1 MQRPSPPLRRSAA
14 ARLRSVL
21 GPALGL
27 GVLLAWSGDAD
38 ARVYPVPLLVTN
50 EDDLRN
56 HYEDGLIDDEE
67 FSVLVELLNNPL
79 DLNTATRGELYDLP
93 GVTMRAARDILTERR
108 RAPFTTLDE
117 LQERIEGID
126 QMVVRDIQSFAIASP
141 PREKQGFDPDQ
152 IAGRVYLRTGMYLDK
167 FPPLENDHPN
177 KTHKPEQLGYP
188 NLPGTQITADMKY
201 GRDYGA
207 GTVLLFQP
215 EVKAAVYDPNDRD
228 FDVSYGMQGHV
239 GRVYAWAEKDKLSG
253 IIGHYTVGFGQ
264 GLTFDRTS
272 RTQPNGWYK
281 DVSVS
286 ADELFRR
293 FRLTKVLFGGA
304 GTHRADLGGVTL
316 ETTAFASVD
325 DYDLYQYDMGMTGG
339 EVVDWTTTETDSPR
353 VYLDGQK
360 IGWANLPNAYREMI
374 GGVGLNLETTE
385 RSSIGLTAYAAHQ
398 DRTTIEGVE
407 DNEQFV
413 IRGGYPINEDTYGAV
428 GVNGSYGV
436 GIVDFFGEGAMSF
449 TGGGAV
455 LVKALINPL
464 GSELELSLRHYGTGY
479 DNPYARG
486 IAAADQY
493 LGMRDRDEQ
502 GARAKGFVDMTEKLR
517 FQGIVDYWR
526 NISLTTSNLYTYGR
540 LQYSPIEGDLTLS
553 VYGYRTDQNLSAS
566 GRNRRYG
573 GDTDALYQSIEEE
586 PATFDLADVTERSGT
601 RNVAGIQ
608 VQGSPVAP
616 LTLTA
621 LYQRMYTDSLL
632 LYPTEEG
639 PCDYWYQIGQ
649 YTWFKARYQPIDAT
663 WITARLRYRD
673 EDVHGSRDTHQLDT
687 YVQLDQKIGPKVKF
701 VTRGLVG
708 WKLPDPESD
717 FKGYC
722 DRQGAPELAGSC
734 VADPADAADEVAEE
748 ADMFGVVWASVQ
760 WRF

>member
-1 MQRPSPPLRRSAA
+1 MPTLRRLS
-14 ARLRSVL
+14 LL
-21 GPALGL
+21 TPL
-27 GVLLAWSGDAD
+27 LLAATLLVASDAE
-38 ARVYPVPLLVTN
+38 ARVYPIPLMVTN

-56 HYEDGLIDDEE
+56 HYEDGLIDEEE

-79 DLNTATRGELYDLP
+79 DLNTATRGELFDLP
-93 GVTMRAARDILTERR
+93 GVTMRVARDIVTERR
-108 RAPFTTLDE
+108 RSPFVTLNE
-117 LQERIEGID
+117 LQERLEGVDSALLQDID
-126 QMVVRDIQSFAIASP
+126 AFTELSP
-141 PREKQGFDPDQ
+141 PRGKQGFDPDQ
-152 IAGRVYLRTGMYLDK
+152 IGGRVYLRSGMYIDK
-167 FPPLENDHPN
+167 FEPIEGDHPN

-188 NLPGTQITADMKY
+188 NLPGTQLTLDMKY
-201 GRDYGA
+201 GRDFGA
-207 GTVLLFQP
+207 GTVMLYQP
-215 EVKAAVYDPNDRD
+215 AVRAAVYDPNDRD

-239 GRVYAWAEKDKLSG
+239 GRIFAWTEQDKYSAIL
-253 IIGHYTVGFGQ
+253 GHYTVGFGQ

-272 RTQPNGWYK
+272 RTQPSGWYK
-281 DVSVS
+281 DISVS
-286 ADELFRR
+286 ADQLFRR
-293 FRLTKVLFGGA
+293 FRLPKVLFGGA
-304 GTHRADLGGVTL
+304 GTLVSDLGGMTL

-339 EVVDWTTTETDSPR
+339 ETVDWSVTDTDSPR
-353 VYLDGQK
+353 VYLDDQK
-360 IGWANLPNAYREMI
+360 IGWANIPNAYRESI
-374 GGVGLNLETTE
+374 AGLGLNLETTE
-385 RSSIGLTAYAAHQ
+385 RSSIGLTGYVANQ
-398 DRTTIEGVE
+398 DRAIIEGINSPDE
-407 DNEQFV
+407 FV

-436 GIVDFFGEGAMSF
+436 GIVDLFGEGSMTF

-464 GSELELSLRHYGTGY
+464 GSELELTLRHYGTGY

-486 IAAADQY
+486 VAAADQY

-502 GARAKGFVDMTEKLR
+502 GARVKGFVDMTEKIR
-517 FQGIVDYWR
+517 FQAIVDLWR

-540 LQYSPIEGDLTLS
+540 LQYSPIEGRLALS
-553 VYGYRTDQNLSAS
+553 AYGYRTDQNLSAS

-573 GDTDALYQSIEEE
+573 GDSDQLYEAQTEEQGS
-586 PATFDLADVTERSGT
+586 FDLSDVTERSGT

-608 VQGSPVAP
+608 VTGTPAKP

-632 LYPTEEG
+632 LYPTEDG

-663 WITARLRYRD
+663 SLTFRTRFRD
-673 EDVHGSRDTHQLDT
+673 EDVHGSKDNREMDAYLQ
-687 YVQLDQKIGPKVKF
+687 VDQKIGPKVKL
-701 VTRGLVG
+701 VARGLMG
-708 WKLPDPESD
+708 WKLPDPEAA

-722 DRQGAPELAGSC
+722 DRQGAPELAGTC
-734 VADPADAADEVAEE
+734 VADPSDAAEEVVEK
-748 ADMFGVVWASVQ
+748 ADKYGVVWASVQ